1 MIYLAAYTYYTF
13 ASSSHQANFGVV
25 MRGAVWQWRRHYRML
40 PLPPPCTL
48 NLFYSKRF

>member
-25 MRGAVWQWRRHYRML
+25 MRGVAAAAL
-40 PLPPPCTL
+40 PHAHAAASVYTQSFL
-48 NLFYSKRF
+48 

>member
-25 MRGAVWQWRRHYRML
+25 MRGVAAAAAAAL
-40 PLPPPCTL
+40 PHAHAAASVYTQSFL
-48 NLFYSKRF
+48 

>member
-25 MRGAVWQWRRHYRML
+25 MRGVAASTAL
-40 PLPPPCTL
+40 PHAPAAAASVYTQSFL
-48 NLFYSKRF
+48 